1 MLSAVRI
8 LGQGAAK
15 KVPAMAMSTLPQ
27 HQYET
32 LLVTSPKEFVY
43 HVQLNRPKKYNAM
56 NSEFWK
62 DVTKCFQSISTDE
75 NCRVVVLS
83 GNGKH
88 FSSGLD
94 LSDVGTLTSI
104 IMNENDISKKYRT
117 LYEFIKDVQTPFNTI
132 EQCHKPVISAIH
144 NACVGGGVDMIS
156 ATDIRYCSQDAFFQV
171 KEIDLGLAAD
181 LGTLQR
187 LPKIVGSDS
196 LVRELALTARK
207 MFADEAARVGLVS
220 RVLPDKESLLAA
232 ALETASLIA
241 SKSPVAIQ
249 GTKHH
254 LNYARDHSVQES
266 LHYMATWN
274 AAMLQSNDMVVA
286 SMASMD
292 RSAPPPTFAKL

>member
-292 RSAPPPTFAKL
+292 RSAPPSHLR